1 MEHKA
6 VKKAKKGLFSIVF
19 GRTAL
24 ILMLVLIQLI
34 VLVGVAT
41 ILNDYAVY
49 VYGGFTVLAAVIAVF
64 ASMAFPVKMTLANA
78 ATDTSAPQGIVEV
91 LNNLLLNVVANPVS
105 SLVNA
110 NYVGILMWAVLL
122 GLAFVQLIR

>member
-34 VLVGVAT
+34 VLVFFLSVQT
-41 ILNDYAVY
+41 
-49 VYGGFTVLAAVIAVF
+49 
-64 ASMAFPVKMTLANA
+64 
-78 ATDTSAPQGIVEV
+78 
-91 LNNLLLNVVANPVS
+91 
-105 SLVNA
+105 
-110 NYVGILMWAVLL
+110 AVL
-122 GLAFVQLIR
+122 